1 MERQLDAQVDRRI
14 LGTDSDE
21 RAMMCILHRIKKEN
35 GFDSP
40 MNPKKHIAKLV
51 KGARTNFYYAF
62 LFLPRKKREAIF
74 SVYAFSRHADDI
86 VDRAASKEDARRD
99 LEHWREQLH
108 ACYAGNATHPIAQNL
123 QIVLRDFPI
132 PKAHFL
138 ALIKG
143 VEMDLTQNRYATFD
157 ELRAYCY
164 RVASVVGL
172 ICIEIFGYS
181 NPQTREYAIDLGIAL
196 QLTNI
201 MRDVHT
207 DWQQNRIYLPQE
219 EMARFGY
226 AEQALARAEH
236 NASFVELMRFQ
247 SQRAWAYYRTADESL
262 PDEDRAAMYS
272 AQIMGKIY
280 ARLLVKIQRANYDV
294 FRTPIRL
301 NNAYK
306 FGIALR
312 YWLGEKGGPK
322 R

>member
-1 MERQLDAQVDRRI
+1 
-14 LGTDSDE
+14 
-21 RAMMCILHRIKKEN
+21 
-35 GFDSP
+35 
-40 MNPKKHIAKLV
+40 MNLKKHIAKIV
-51 KGARTNFYYAF
+51 KGAHTNFYYAF

-74 SVYAFSRHADDI
+74 AVYAFSRHADDI
-86 VDRAASKEDARRD
+86 VDQAASKEEARRK
-99 LEHWREQLH
+99 LNHWREQLH
-108 ACYAGNATHPIAQNL
+108 ACYNGNAAHPIAQNL
-123 QIVLRDFPI
+123 QVVLRDFPI

-138 ALIKG
+138 ALIEG
-143 VEMDLTQNRYATFD
+143 VEMDLTKNRYATFD

-181 NPQTREYAIDLGIAL
+181 NPQTREYAINLGLAL

-207 DWQQNRIYLPQE
+207 DWQQNRIYLPRE
-219 EMARFGY
+219 DLARFGY
-226 AEQALARAEH
+226 AEQTLARAEH

-247 SQRAWAYYRTADESL
+247 GQRAWGYYQTAAALL
-262 PDEDRAAMYS
+262 PDEDRASMFS

-280 ARLLVKIQRANYDV
+280 AQLLVKIQRANYDI
-294 FRTPIRL
+294 FHTSIRL
-301 NNAYK
+301 NKAYK
-306 FGIALR
+306 LGIALR

>member
-1 MERQLDAQVDRRI
+1 MLREP
-14 LGTDSDE
+14 
-21 RAMMCILHRIKKEN
+21 K
-35 GFDSP
+35 
-40 MNPKKHIAKLV
+40 MNLKKHIAKTV

-74 SVYAFSRHADDI
+74 SVYAFSRHTDDI
-86 VDRAASKEDARRD
+86 VDRAASTAEAKCR
-99 LEHWREQLH
+99 LEHWRDQLH

-123 QIVLRDFPI
+123 QAVIRDFPI
-132 PKAHFL
+132 PKARFL
-138 ALIKG
+138 ALIEG
-143 VEMDLTQNRYATFD
+143 VEMDLTKNRYATFD

-181 NPQTREYAIDLGIAL
+181 NPQTREYATNLGIAL

-247 SQRAWAYYRTADESL
+247 SRRAWAYYRTADESL
-262 PDEDRAAMYS
+262 PDEDRASMYS
-272 AQIMGKIY
+272 AQIMGRIY

-294 FRTPIRL
+294 FHAPIRL

-306 FGIALR
+306 LGIALR
-312 YWLGEKGGPK
+312 YWLGEKGGTQ